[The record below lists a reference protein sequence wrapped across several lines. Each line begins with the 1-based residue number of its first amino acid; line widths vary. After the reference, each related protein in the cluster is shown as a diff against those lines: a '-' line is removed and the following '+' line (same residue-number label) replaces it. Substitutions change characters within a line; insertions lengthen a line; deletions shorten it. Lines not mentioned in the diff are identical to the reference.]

1 VAIAEEE
8 PTMQHGSTI
17 SSRPLVRVLET
28 SEGRLRCPQRGRIDA
43 AACEACP
50 YLCRD
55 GSVPDSLVCSYPIP
69 ASDTFARRRLDRD
82 DVRIALGHRLE
93 RT

>member
-1 VAIAEEE
+1 
-8 PTMQHGSTI
+8 MQHGSTI
-17 SSRPLVRVLET
+17 RARPLVRILET
-28 SEGRLRCPQRGRIDA
+28 SEGRLRCPRRGRMDA

-55 GSVPDSLVCSYPIP
+55 GSVPESLVCSYPIP
-69 ASDTFARRRLDRD
+69 AVDTFARRCLDRE